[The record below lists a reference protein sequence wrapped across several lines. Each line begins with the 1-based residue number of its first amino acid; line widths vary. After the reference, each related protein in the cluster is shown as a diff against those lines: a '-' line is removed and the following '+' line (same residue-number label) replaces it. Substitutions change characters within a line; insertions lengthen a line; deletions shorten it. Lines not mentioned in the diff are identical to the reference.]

1 MTSQAGGSFV
11 TFFHG
16 PQLPKGQETGSE
28 KSSEKGSEKS
38 TERACPY

>member
-11 TFFHG
+11 TVFHG
-16 PQLPKGQETGSE
+16 PQLSEGQETGSE
-28 KSSEKGSEKS
+28 KSSEKS